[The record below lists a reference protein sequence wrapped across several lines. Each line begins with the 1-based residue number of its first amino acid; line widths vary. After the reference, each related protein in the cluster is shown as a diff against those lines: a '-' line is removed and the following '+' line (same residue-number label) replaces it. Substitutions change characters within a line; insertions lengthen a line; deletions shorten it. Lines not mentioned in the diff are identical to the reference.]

1 VSAAEFGLT
10 LTLATILVALA
21 VYFGRRQFQT
31 LRALKSPAVGDADER
46 RYLRKRAYRRLFCS
60 ALMLL
65 FAGLLVGWIFL
76 GIQAHEID
84 QQLEHA
90 KANHPEAQ
98 LTQEQEQFM
107 RLFSTYWIVALL
119 VLLVL
124 MALASMDFWATARY
138 GLSEHRRLQ
147 AHQRAVIERDLAQHR
162 RQRNGSS

>member
-1 VSAAEFGLT
+1 VSAIELTLT
-10 LTLATILVALA
+10 LTLAAILVALA

-31 LRALKSPAVGDADER
+31 LRALRSPALGDPEDR

-65 FAGLLVGWIFL
+65 FAALLVGWIFL
-76 GIQAHEID
+76 DNEAHEIGL
-84 QQLEHA
+84 QLEQA
-90 KANHPEAQ
+90 KAQQPEAQ
-98 LTQEQEQFM
+98 RTQEQEQFM

-138 GLSEHRRLQ
+138 GLSQHRRLQ
-147 AHQRAVIERDLAQHR
+147 AHQRAVIERDIAQHR